1 MPSIMDALK
10 ELGFDVDDAK
20 AELLKAKLEDAD
32 EVKGLKQQRDSLLEE
47 KTTSAQKAKEAE
59 EARKAAEEAAIQNS
73 NDIASLKEFFAGK
86 EKTLQDQ
93 IRQRDQRILGGVKES
108 LLAEVAG
115 KFISPGAAKLMLG
128 GLVDVGYGDG
138 GEPAVTFRGADGKPL
153 QGGKEDFIKYLYGS
167 ADFQPLLT
175 GVQSSGGGAAGGVGH
190 GGAVDSQQNTKADA
204 AKKSGDLMG
213 FLSAQINP

>member
-1 MPSIMDALK
+1 MPSIVDALK

-20 AELLKAKLEDAD
+20 AELLKAKLEEAD

-47 KTTSAQKAKEAE
+47 KKTSAQKAKEAE

-93 IRQRDQRILGGVKES
+93 IRQRDQRILGGVKDS
-108 LLAEVAG
+108 VLAEVAG
-115 KFISPGAAKLMLG
+115 KFISPAAAKLMLG
-128 GLVDVGYGDG
+128 GLIDVSYGDG

-153 QGGKEDFIKYLYGS
+153 QGGKEDFIKYLHGS

>member
-1 MPSIMDALK
+1 MPSIVDALK

-20 AELLKAKLEDAD
+20 AELLKAKLEEAD

-47 KTTSAQKAKEAE
+47 KKTSAQKAKEAE

-93 IRQRDQRILGGVKES
+93 IRQRDQRILGGVKDS

-115 KFISPGAAKLMLG
+115 KFISPAAAKLMLG
-128 GLVDVGYGDG
+128 GLVDVGYGDS

>member
-1 MPSIMDALK
+1 MPSIVDALK

-20 AELLKAKLEDAD
+20 AELLKAKLEEAD

-47 KTTSAQKAKEAE
+47 KKTSAQKAKEAE

-86 EKTLQDQ
+86 EKALQDQ

-108 LLAEVAG
+108 VLAEVAG
-115 KFISPGAAKLMLG
+115 KFISPAAAKLMLG

-138 GEPAVTFRGADGKPL
+138 GEPTVTFRGADGKPL

-190 GGAVDSQQNTKADA
+190 GGAVDLSKMTMTERAQLANTNPA
-204 AKKSGDLMG
+204 L
-213 FLSAQINP
+213 FEQLSKR

>member
-1 MPSIMDALK
+1 MPSIVDALK

-20 AELLKAKLEDAD
+20 AELLKAKLEEAD

-47 KTTSAQKAKEAE
+47 KKTSAQKAKEAE
-59 EARKAAEEAAIQNS
+59 EARKAAEDAAIQNS
-73 NDIASLKEFFAGK
+73 NDIASLKEFFSGK
-86 EKTLQDQ
+86 EKALQDQ

-108 LLAEVAG
+108 VLAEVAG
-115 KFISPGAAKLMLG
+115 KFISPAAAKLMLG

-138 GEPAVTFRGADGKPL
+138 GEPTVTFRGADGKPL
-153 QGGKEDFIKYLYGS
+153 QGGKEDFIKYLYS
-167 ADFQPLLT
+167 STDFQPLLT

>member
-1 MPSIMDALK
+1 
-10 ELGFDVDDAK
+10 
-20 AELLKAKLEDAD
+20 
-32 EVKGLKQQRDSLLEE
+32 
-47 KTTSAQKAKEAE
+47 
-59 EARKAAEEAAIQNS
+59 
-73 NDIASLKEFFAGK
+73 
-86 EKTLQDQ
+86 
-93 IRQRDQRILGGVKES
+93 
-108 LLAEVAG
+108 
-115 KFISPGAAKLMLG
+115 MLG

>member
-1 MPSIMDALK
+1 MPSIVDALK

-20 AELLKAKLEDAD
+20 AELLKAKLEEAD

-47 KTTSAQKAKEAE
+47 KKTSAQKAKEAE

-108 LLAEVAG
+108 VLAEVAG
-115 KFISPGAAKLMLG
+115 KFISPAAAKLMLG

-138 GEPAVTFRGADGKPL
+138 GEPTVTFRGADGKPL

-167 ADFQPLLT
+167 ADFQPLLM
-175 GVQSSGGGAAGGVGH
+175 GVNSTGGGAAGGVGH

>member
-1 MPSIMDALK
+1 MPSIVDALK

-20 AELLKAKLEDAD
+20 AELLKAKLEEAD

-47 KTTSAQKAKEAE
+47 KKTSAQKAKEAE
-59 EARKAAEEAAIQNS
+59 EARKTAEEAAIQNS

-93 IRQRDQRILGGVKES
+93 IRQRDQRILGGVKDS
-108 LLAEVAG
+108 VLAEVAG
-115 KFISPGAAKLMLG
+115 KFISPAAAKLMLG